1 MDFLSVLNQKKP
13 ALIMSLPGND
23 PSLARIAVEC
33 GADVI
38 KIHMNVQ
45 HRASG
50 IHFGSFEEEKERLAE
65 IREIAGQHPCGIVA
79 GSCVEDVERDFLYP
93 VLADKNMK
101 KMIALAPG
109 YSLEEVRLLGA
120 IGADVLEASV
130 MRPETYGQR
139 LTAKELLEYAAITEN
154 SKLPVVIPTQRAI
167 LPCEVSQ
174 LSQIGVSG
182 IMIGALVSSGTSFIK
197 LVADPEDQLPAITY
211 WLMGSLNGAAPKDVL
226 FALFFHSAVKICLHF
241 RCDSIFFIKRFV

>member
-1 MDFLSVLNQKKP
+1 MDFLSVFNQKKP

-50 IHFGSFEEEKERLAE
+50 LHFRTFEEEKERLAE
-65 IREIAGQHPCGIVA
+65 IREVAGQLPCGIVA
-79 GSCVEDVERDFLYP
+79 GNRVEDIERDCPHAAQMGYDFVSLYASAAP
-93 VLADKNMK
+93 LSVLSDKSMK

-109 YSLEEVRLLGA
+109 YSLEDVRLLSK

-130 MRPETYGQR
+130 MQPETYGQR
-139 LTAKELLEYAAITEN
+139 LTAKELLEYASITEN

-167 LPCEVSQ
+167 LPDEVKM
-174 LSQIGVSG
+174 LSEIGVSG
-182 IMIGALVSSGTSFIK
+182 IMIGAVVTGK
-197 LVADPEDQLPAITY
+197 EPE
-211 WLMGSLNGAAPKDVL
+211 S
-226 FALFFHSAVKICLHF
+226 
-241 RCDSIFFIKRFV
+241 IKRSISAFRNAIDRL

>member
-65 IREIAGQHPCGIVA
+65 IREIAGQLPCGIVA

-93 VLADKNMK
+93 AQMGYEFISLYASATPLSVLADKNMK

-182 IMIGALVSSGTSFIK
+182 IMIGAVVTGKEMETIKKSVSEFRNAIDK
-197 LVADPEDQLPAITY
+197 L
-211 WLMGSLNGAAPKDVL
+211 
-226 FALFFHSAVKICLHF
+226 
-241 RCDSIFFIKRFV
+241 

>member
-50 IHFGSFEEEKERLAE
+50 LHFGSFEEEKDALSE
-65 IREIAGQHPCGIVA
+65 IKEIAGKLPCGIVA
-79 GSCVEDVERDFLYP
+79 GNDITDVERDFISANHLGYEFVSLYASATP
-93 VLADKNMK
+93 LSVLSYRNMK
-101 KMIALAPG
+101 KMVALAPG
-109 YSLEEVRLLGA
+109 YSLEDVRLLGS

-139 LTAKELLEYAAITEN
+139 LTAKELLEYAAIIKA
-154 SKLPVVIPTQRAI
+154 SALPVVIPTQRAI

-182 IMIGALVSSGTSFIK
+182 IMIGAVVTGKEMETIK
-197 LVADPEDQLPAITY
+197 KSVLEFRNAIDK
-211 WLMGSLNGAAPKDVL
+211 L
-226 FALFFHSAVKICLHF
+226 
-241 RCDSIFFIKRFV
+241 

>member
-1 MDFLSVLNQKKP
+1 MDFLSVLKNKKP

-23 PSLARIAVEC
+23 PALARAAVEA

-38 KIHMNVQ
+38 KVHMNVQ

-50 IHFGSFEEEKERLAE
+50 LHFGSFEEEREALKE
-65 IREIAGQHPCGIVA
+65 IRAIAGNLPCGIVA
-79 GSCVEDVERDFLYP
+79 GSCAEDAERDFISANRLGYDFVSLYASATP
-93 VLADKNMK
+93 LSVLAYPDMK

-109 YSLEEVRLLGA
+109 YSLEDVRLLSK

-154 SKLPVVIPTQRAI
+154 SLLPVVIPTQRAI
-167 LPCEVSQ
+167 RPEEVKL
-174 LSQIGVSG
+174 LSDIGVSG
-182 IMIGALVSSGTSFIK
+182 IMIGAVVTGKTKETIRRSVSEFRS
-197 LVADPEDQLPAITY
+197 AIDR
-211 WLMGSLNGAAPKDVL
+211 L
-226 FALFFHSAVKICLHF
+226 
-241 RCDSIFFIKRFV
+241 